1 VTFSASDDY
10 SVGRMLV

>member
-10 SVGRMLV
+10 SVGGMLV